1 MGPVGSW
8 TPKLGSLGGG
18 DLKVGI
24 CWVVDPKVG
33 IGDPKVVFI
42 GWWTPDLGSVG
53 GGDPKVGVGWVMK
66 TPKFGFFGDGPR
78 SWGWRPQR

>member
-33 IGDPKVVFI
+33 IGDPKVGFI
-42 GWWTPDLGSVG
+42 GWWTPKLGLEPPKLGSLG
-53 GGDPKVGVGWVMK
+53 GGPQIWVQWVVE
-66 TPKFGFFGDGPR
+66 TPKLGNIGE
-78 SWGWRPQR
+78 